1 MTDST
6 GPTNSI
12 MTLEA
17 SPFYM
22 IMDTIQKFE
31 VSMRDV

>member
-1 MTDST
+1 LTAST
-6 GPTNSI
+6 GPTSSI

-22 IMDTIQKFE
+22 IVDDSGCNSEI
-31 VSMRDV
+31 